1 MGPSFKEK
9 VAEFRTC
16 GSREQCMQPTQKKM
30 LLLGNAQNA
39 LPKQRLNPKVLATA
53 YEF

>member
-1 MGPSFKEK
+1 MPGPSFKEK

-16 GSREQCMQPTQKKM
+16 GSREQCMRPTKKM
-30 LLLGNAQNA
+30 LLLGNQQNA
-39 LPKQRLNPKVLATA
+39 LSKQRLNPKVLATA